1 MRYLLQF
8 LHSSHLPL
16 QQVAQSLSL
25 QHSGHFDPAACNEP
39 TATRATAMAV
49 RMDFIIDSFF
59 DFFSLVS
66 VRKNR
71 TRREVKPSLVVGE
84 WGALRSVLRL
94 LRRWMASK
102 RPENQGREVELLRN
116 RRLAEHWQLRQG
128 RFGNRT
134 RPWARARIDQR
145 SSNSRSCRADGE
157 WWVTGQPSERRET
170 PPRRGLRLREP

>member
-49 RMDFIIDSFF
+49 RMDFILDSFF
-59 DFFSLVS
+59 EISFLGF

-71 TRREVKPSLVVGE
+71 TRREVRPGLVVGE
-84 WGALRSVLRL
+84 WVASRSVPRPP
-94 LRRWMASK
+94 RRWMASK
-102 RPENQGREVELLRN
+102 RPENLEQGGGLSKNQQSGKRWRVQR
-116 RRLAEHWQLRQG
+116 G
-128 RFGNRT
+128 RFGNRR
-134 RPWARARIDQR
+134 RPWARARMDRR
-145 SSNSRSCRADGE
+145 SSNSRSRRAGE
-157 WWVTGQPSERRET
+157 EWRVREQSSERRET
-170 PPRRGLRLREP
+170 PPRIGLRLREF

>member
-49 RMDFIIDSFF
+49 RMDFILDSFF
-59 DFFSLVS
+59 EISFLGF

-71 TRREVKPSLVVGE
+71 TRREVRPSLAVGE
-84 WGALRSVLRL
+84 WVASQSGARTARL
-94 LRRWMASK
+94 WMASK
-102 RPENQGREVELLRN
+102 WPENLGPGVGLWKN
-116 RRLAEHWQLRQG
+116 RRSGKHWRLGQG
-128 RFGNRT
+128 RFGNRR
-134 RPWARARIDQR
+134 RPRAKALIDR
-145 SSNSRSCRADGE
+145 SSSNSRYRRADGE
-157 WWVTGQPSERRET
+157 CRVRGQSSERRET
-170 PPRRGLRLREP
+170 PPRRGLRLLAP

>member
-49 RMDFIIDSFF
+49 RMDFILDSFF
-59 DFFSLVS
+59 EISFLGS

-71 TRREVKPSLVVGE
+71 TRCEVKPGLVVGE
-84 WGALRSVLRL
+84 WGALRSVLRPPK
-94 LRRWMASK
+94 RWIASK
-102 RPENQGREVELLRN
+102 RPENLEQGGGLSKN
-116 RRLAEHWQLRQG
+116 RQSGKRWRVQWG
-128 RFGNRT
+128 RFGNRR
-134 RPWARARIDQR
+134 RPWARARMDRR
-145 SSNSRSCRADGE
+145 SSNSRSRRAGGE
-157 WWVTGQPSERRET
+157 WRVRGQSSERRET
-170 PPRRGLRLREP
+170 PPKRGLRLLAP